1 MKNLKSILKHLTA
14 SEKEEFFK
22 ELLALISFH
31 KTGDSS
37 SKIKGC
43 LDRWKD
49 VAELNSIPNFK
60 KTVWERFKALKDIGK
75 IVDLHNKKAKK

>member
-49 VAELNSIPNFK
+49 VAELN

-75 IVDLHNKKAKK
+75 IVDLHNKKSK